1 MDSSQNAYNEDTSA
15 LVERLDC
22 LEKALF
28 RSGQSG
34 LNGFQSW
41 EKGQASQL
49 TASSLVLNYRKR
61 KITDAQH
68 WAWPAVQRYRHWLEL
83 SQHFRAQQA
92 ATDADCHFHVHRRL
106 HPLHLS
112 LGTSTLCREMF
123 PIYYVT
129 LLLLVV
135 QKLMVNGWV
144 DGHRVDLWIL
154 SSCSC
159 SCFDCWSI
167 VFIIYQVKIP
177 NICWLKQ
184 TAACFFSFIS
194 LQMVYFGNVKIIIFL
209 MFTKKS
215 LHFCYEN
222 CKCSRGVQVISKWQL
237 LCTESRICN

>member
-159 SCFDCWSI
+159 FDCWSI